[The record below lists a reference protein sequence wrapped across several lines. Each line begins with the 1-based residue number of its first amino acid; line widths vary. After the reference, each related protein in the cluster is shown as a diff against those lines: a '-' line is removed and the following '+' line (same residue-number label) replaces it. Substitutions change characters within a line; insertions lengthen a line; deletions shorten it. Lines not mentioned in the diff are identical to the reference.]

1 MMKKWLSLTFAFAC
15 GAVSAPGFAADG
27 QTLSADVVAAY
38 RADMEQWQRSR
49 FANTKVTGNNERP
62 GTPQANKLRA
72 YPPSCAANALPDK
85 PSGPVYSKDV
95 TLLAANETQYVT
107 ETVKVTVWR
116 LSCSS
121 SGLPTRYSPNGAPN
135 SMTLLRIDRTAD
147 LANQVVSLP
156 LVSIAQGSI
165 AFDTPA
171 SYPRLTSEPNTL
183 SAEILPGTFFANSE
197 TYVLE
202 NSPVPNAGYYFLNNA
217 FKLRVNPRYNG
228 AQVVDF
234 DIPAYTPTADTY
246 PTVPMPLDGYA
257 AAQWTSLDPNH
268 GLLVQVAEQ
277 YNADGAMTRQLV
289 YDLLLKDL
297 DGNPFWLVGNAPF
310 AVGTT
315 SLTLDAYY
323 LDADLATRP
332 WGKATFQMKNCN
344 LLEVTYTP
352 NADLAAPVPSFEGVI
367 AYDRLF
373 SANGML
379 CE

>member
-1 MMKKWLSLTFAFAC
+1 MKKWLSLTFAFAC
-15 GAVSAPGFAADG
+15 GAVSTPGFAVEG

-38 RADMEQWQRSR
+38 RADMQQWQLSR
-49 FANTKVTGNNERP
+49 AASTKVTGNNERP
-62 GTPQANKLRA
+62 GTPQVSKLRA

-95 TLLAANETQYVT
+95 TLLAANTDRYLT

-116 LSCSS
+116 ISCSS
-121 SGLPTRYSPNGAPN
+121 SGLPMRYSPNGTPN

-156 LVSIAQGSI
+156 LVSIAQGAI

-171 SYPRLTSEPNTL
+171 SYPRLITEPNTL
-183 SAEILPGTFFANSE
+183 TAEILPGTFFANSA

-246 PTVPMPLDGYA
+246 PDRPMPLDGYA
-257 AAQWTSLDPNH
+257 AAQWTNAELGH
-268 GLLVQVAEQ
+268 GLLVQIAEQ
-277 YNADGAMTRQLV
+277 YGADGTMTRQLV

-297 DGNPFWLVGNAPF
+297 DGNPFWLIGNAPF
-310 AVGTT
+310 PLGAT
-315 SLTLDAYY
+315 SITLDAGY
-323 LDADLATRP
+323 LGANLGLQP
-332 WGKATFQMKNCN
+332 WGKATFQLKHCN
-344 LLEVTYTP
+344 RLEVTYTP
-352 NADLAAPVPSFEGVI
+352 NADLAAPVPSFDGMIV
-367 AYDRLF
+367 YDRLF